1 MIEVKNLVKKYGD
14 FAAVDDISMT
24 LEDEK
29 VYGLLGP
36 NGAGKTTTMN
46 IITGYMGAT
55 SGTVLIN
62 GHDIQKEPKEARKS
76 IGYLPEQPPL
86 YTDMKV
92 IEYMNFA
99 ADLKNLDKKTR
110 RVDILQSMELTG
122 IKDVSGKLIRN
133 LSKGYRQRVGL
144 AQAVLG
150 LPDIIILDEPTVG
163 LDPKQIV
170 EIRTMIRSL
179 GEKHTVILSS
189 HILSEVSE
197 ICEYVY
203 IINRGKLAAADTVEN
218 LSETIA
224 GHTEEILLIKGTEE
238 QAHTLSQVDGVKK
251 CTVEPASQ
259 EGNVRVRLQ
268 ANPNTDIR
276 ENISVFCA
284 ENGIPIL
291 EMQTAGNTLED
302 VFLEL
307 TGEDMSQNAPNPQQ
321 TMSQRAIRR
330 KRREGGR

>member
-1 MIEVKNLVKKYGD
+1 MKNLVKKYGD
-14 FAAVDDISMT
+14 FTAVNDISMSM
-24 LEDEK
+24 EDGK

-62 GHDIQKEPKEARKS
+62 GHDIQKEPREARKS

-92 IEYMNFA
+92 IEYLNFA
-99 ADLKNLDKKTR
+99 ADLKGLDKKTR

-170 EIRTMIRSL
+170 EIRSVIREL

-189 HILSEVSE
+189 HILSEISE

-203 IINRGKLAAADTVEN
+203 IINRGKLIAADTVEN
-218 LSETIA
+218 LSETMT
-224 GHTEEILLIKGTEE
+224 GHGEEVLLIKGTEE
-238 QAHTLSQVDGVKK
+238 QAQSLSRAAGVKK
-251 CTVEPASQ
+251 CTVEPAS
-259 EGNVRVRLQ
+259 EGKFRVHLQ

-276 ENISVFCA
+276 ENVSVFCA

-291 EMQTAGNTLED
+291 EMQTTGNTLED

-307 TGEDMSQNAPNPQQ
+307 TGEDMSPNAPNSQQ
-321 TMSQRAIRR
+321 TMSQRAIRKSRR
-330 KRREGGR
+330 KGGR

>member
-14 FAAVDDISMT
+14 FTAVDDISMK
-24 LEDEK
+24 LEGGK

-62 GHDIQKEPKEARKS
+62 GHDIQKDPKEARKS

-92 IEYMNFA
+92 IEYLNFA

-110 RVDILQSMELTG
+110 RVDIIQAMELTG

-170 EIRTMIRSL
+170 EIRAMIRNL

-203 IINRGKLAAADTVEN
+203 IINRGRLAAADTVEN

-238 QAHTLSQVDGVKK
+238 QAQTLSQV
-251 CTVEPASQ
+251 EA
-259 EGNVRVRLQ
+259 
-268 ANPNTDIR
+268 
-276 ENISVFCA
+276 
-284 ENGIPIL
+284 
-291 EMQTAGNTLED
+291 
-302 VFLEL
+302 
-307 TGEDMSQNAPNPQQ
+307 
-321 TMSQRAIRR
+321 
-330 KRREGGR
+330 